1 MKIRNYLLLS
11 LTFLLLNCSSSNDEE
26 TLNNGQTAE
35 KNLINVT
42 GRKEHLLNYENGKIT
57 KAWDQSYAERSQMV
71 YNSNGTMSKEYRGSA
86 STSWQNYDNE
96 NFEWEIPV
104 SDSYIEN
111 VYENGKLKY
120 IMQNDGGV
128 AEKLVEYTYQ
138 GDLVVEKR
146 IYFSPGTLG
155 RYFRYEYNNQNELVT
170 IIRDESPQGGSSH
183 TLQVTFDDKIN
194 PYYKIWKDTKLTFWY
209 AQSTPASHNLEFY
222 PHNILSLKEGVN
234 DVWYNALYTYNEDN
248 LPITLRINEGQGI
261 GDYYFEY

>member
-1 MKIRNYLLLS
+1 MKIRNYLILS

-26 TLNNGQTAE
+26 ILNNGQTTE
-35 KNLINVT
+35 KNLVKMT
-42 GRKEHLLNYENGKIT
+42 GANDHWLNYENGKIT
-57 KAWDQSYAERSQMV
+57 KAWDNSHTYRSQMV
-71 YNSNGTMSKEYRGSA
+71 YNSNGTISKEYREGTGNA
-86 STSWQNYDNE
+86 SSDNE
-96 NFEWEIPV
+96 NFEWEISV

-120 IMQNDGGV
+120 IMQNNGGV

-146 IYFSPGTLG
+146 RYFGGGSLD

-170 IIRDESPQGGSSH
+170 IIWDESPSGGSSH

-194 PYYKIWKDTKLTFWY
+194 PYYKIWKETKLTFWY
-209 AQSTPASHNLEFY
+209 AQAGPARHNLEFY

-234 DVWYNALYTYNEDN
+234 DVWYNAFYTYNEDN
-248 LPITLRINEGQGI
+248 LPIIMHINEGTGA
-261 GDYYFEY
+261 GDDNYFEYQ